1 MSPLFQDVR
10 HAVRGIARSPG
21 FTALALATLAIG
33 IGANAAIFSVVD
45 AVLLQPLPYAS
56 ADRLAQVGDLTPDGR
71 ANNVGYETFEDLRD
85 RNTSF
90 ESMAAV
96 RLWQPTLAIGGSA
109 ERIPAMRVSWSYFS
123 MLGVP
128 PALGR
133 DFRREDDLPDGRFV
147 LLISDALW
155 RRRFGADPG
164 VIGKTVRMND
174 QDFRIVGVQRR
185 DYQPLVS
192 AHFYQAAEMW
202 APIGYRRGLP
212 NACRSCQH
220 LKALGRLAPGVSFE
234 RARQDLERIRREL
247 AAAYP
252 RDYSQDSMGVVPLSR
267 ELSTGVRAP
276 VLVLFAAV
284 GFVLLIA
291 CANVANL
298 LLTRSLARSHEL
310 AVRGALGASRARLV
324 GQLLTESLVLCAA
337 GGALGVALAVLLH
350 DALLRLAPVSLL
362 RAERSSIDV
371 RVLGFVVLVSF
382 LATLL
387 AGWIPALRASASAL
401 SRALVSQTRG
411 SAGAGSSRARRALAA
426 AELTLAVVLVA
437 GAVLMLRSMARLLDA
452 PLGFD
457 PDGVL
462 TLALSLDGAAYATE
476 APIVAFQANLLE
488 RVRAIPGVEAAAL
501 TGEVPL
507 GGNGDAAGFHIA
519 GRAAQNPSDD
529 PSAERYAVTPD
540 YLRVMGIPL
549 VRGRGFTDRDRAGSE
564 PVLIVSQT
572 AAREFW
578 GKQDPI
584 GERVRIGDADSGPWR
599 TVVGVA
605 GDVRHADIAAPP
617 TPQMYLPQSQRADGF
632 VVLVVKAR
640 RDAVSGLVDP
650 IRAAVRGLDPGVPI
664 YDVATAREL
673 VERSASSRRFV
684 VRLLSGFAV
693 SALLLAAIG
702 LYGVVSYAVAQ
713 RTREIGI
720 RVALGATPREIRRLI
735 LSSGRG
741 VVGFGISAGVLAAVA
756 LMRLLRS
763 LLYEVSP
770 ADPVALGAAV
780 ALLAAV
786 AFAAH
791 WVPARR
797 AARVAPVEALKSE

>member
-1 MSPLFQDVR
+1 MSSLFQDLR
-10 HAVRGIARSPG
+10 HAARGLARSPG

-45 AVLLQPLPYAS
+45 AVLLRPLPYAS
-56 ADRLAQVGDLTPDGR
+56 ADRLVQVGDLTPDGR

-85 RNTSF
+85 RNTTF
-90 ESMAAV
+90 ESIAAV
-96 RLWQPTLAIGGSA
+96 RFWQPTLAIGGSA
-109 ERIPAMRVSWSYFS
+109 ERIPAMRVSWNYFS

-155 RRRFGADPG
+155 RRRFGADPR

-174 QDFRIVGVQRR
+174 QDFRIVGVLRR

-192 AHFYQAAEMW
+192 AHFYTAAEMW

-212 NACRSCQH
+212 YACRSCQH
-220 LKALGRLAPGVSFE
+220 LKALGRLAPGVSSD

-252 RDYSQDSMGVVPLSR
+252 RDYAQGSMAVVPLFR

-324 GQLLTESLVLCAA
+324 RQLLTESLVLCAG
-337 GGALGVALAVLLH
+337 GGALGIALAVLLH
-350 DALLRLAPVSLL
+350 DALLRLAPMSLL
-362 RAERSSIDV
+362 RVERSSIDL
-371 RVLGFVVLVSF
+371 RVLGFAVLVSF

-387 AGWIPALRASASAL
+387 AGWIPALRASAAAL

-411 SAGAGSSRARRALAA
+411 SAGAGSSRARRILAA

-437 GAVLMLRSMARLLDA
+437 GAILMLRSMARLLDA

-462 TLALSLDGAAYATE
+462 TLALSLDGDAYGTE
-476 APIVAFQANLLE
+476 PPILAFQASLLE

-501 TGEVPL
+501 SGQVPL

-529 PSAERYAVTPD
+529 PSAERYPVTPD
-540 YLRVMGIPL
+540 YFRAMGIPL

-564 PVLIVSQT
+564 PVLIVSQK
-572 AAREFW
+572 AARAFW
-578 GKQDPI
+578 GKDDPI
-584 GERVRIGDADSGPWR
+584 GARVRIGDADSGPWR
-599 TVVGVA
+599 TVVGIA
-605 GDVRHADIAAPP
+605 GDVRHADIAAQP

-632 VVLVVKAR
+632 FVLVVKAR
-640 RDAVSGLVDP
+640 GRALAGLVDP

-702 LYGVVSYAVAQ
+702 LYGVVSHAVAQ

-720 RVALGATPREIRRLI
+720 RVALGATPREVRRLI

-741 VVGFGISAGVLAAVA
+741 VVGIGISAGVLAALA
-756 LMRLLRS
+756 IMRLLRS

-786 AFAAH
+786 ALAAH